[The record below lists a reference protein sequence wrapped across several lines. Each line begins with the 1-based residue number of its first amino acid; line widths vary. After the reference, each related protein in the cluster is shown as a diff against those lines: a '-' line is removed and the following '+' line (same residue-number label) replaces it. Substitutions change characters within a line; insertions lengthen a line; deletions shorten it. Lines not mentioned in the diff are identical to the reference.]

1 MLKIG
6 LCKEKIKKERKK
18 KETTDAIYIM
28 SASVTQGGHNKT
40 YRQLL

>member
-18 KETTDAIYIM
+18 KETTDAIYI
-28 SASVTQGGHNKT
+28 
-40 YRQLL
+40 